1 MCSTTLLQIA
11 TSYSYRVA
19 NSLRNFSKIFL
30 SPFEFIKKTKAIFLW
45 CSQLQ
50 TVMVDWTITKVS
62 GLTLCVVATVSM
74 LKAGHAPEIYKFKL
88 H

>member
-1 MCSTTLLQIA
+1 MCSTTLLQIQIIQG
-11 TSYSYRVA
+11 

-30 SPFEFIKKTKAIFLW
+30 SPFIKKTKAIFLW

-50 TVMVDWTITKVS
+50 TAMVDWTITKVS
-62 GLTLCVVATVSM
+62 GLTLCVIATVSM